1 MIPDSNTDLGFMSA
15 LVETKAEK
23 RFSTGQHPAGDLP
36 FVRIGVRE
44 LLQRPLPDR
53 TGLPGTRIPQPDG
66 SCNLLVDDT
75 GQIEVGTNTVV
86 LNTGSSFV
94 DNAPH
99 VLSKERM
106 HVSLMSVSRPC
117 RRRLACTRD

>member
-1 MIPDSNTDLGFMSA
+1 MGRRPTPL
-15 LVETKAEK
+15 
-23 RFSTGQHPAGDLP
+23 PAGS
-36 FVRIGVRE
+36 GVRE

-99 VLSKERM
+99 VLSKERL
-106 HVSLMSVSRPC
+106 HVSLMSVFRTC
-117 RRRLACTRD
+117 HRRLACTRD